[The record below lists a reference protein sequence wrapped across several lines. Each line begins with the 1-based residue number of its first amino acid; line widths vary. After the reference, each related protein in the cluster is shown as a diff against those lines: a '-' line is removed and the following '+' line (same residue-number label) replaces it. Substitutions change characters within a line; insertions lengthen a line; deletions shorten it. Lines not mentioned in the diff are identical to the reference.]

1 MANQPS
7 STLNYIPDPGLE
19 SVVDLMLDL
28 QMPLLVTGEPGT
40 GKTRLADYIAD
51 KKLQPARKARVF
63 NTKTSSQAQDLFYN
77 YDALRHFRDAG
88 LAREQGSKDAL
99 KSVME
104 YINFDALGLAIL
116 ESAEQRPV
124 VLIDEID
131 KAPRD
136 FPNDILFEF
145 EKFAFRVKEATPA
158 ETKSWVAAHYPG
170 IEVDEDGFIH
180 AKNRPVLIL
189 TSNSEK
195 NLPDAFMRRVL
206 YHHINFPRPARL
218 KQIIEANVNF
228 PDGFDDKLV
237 DAAITHFNDIRDHKR
252 LRKAPATAELLSWI
266 HVLHKDRVALNEGLA
281 ASGDQQLKAL
291 ILKSYALLAKN
302 KEDLDRLK
310 NDLGIKPA

>member
-1 MANQPS
+1 MTTPPT
-7 STLNYIPDPGLE
+7 STFNYIPDPGLE

-28 QMPLLVTGEPGT
+28 QMPLLVTGQPGT
-40 GKTRLADYIAD
+40 GKTRLVEYIAAH
-51 KKLQPARKARVF
+51 KLEPARKARIF
-63 NTKTSSQAQDLFYN
+63 NTKTSSQAQDLFYT

-88 LAREQGSKDAL
+88 LAREQGNKDAL
-99 KSVME
+99 KSVMD
-104 YINFDALGLAIL
+104 YIHVDALGLAIL
-116 ESAEQRPV
+116 ESATQRPV

-145 EKFAFRVKEATPA
+145 EKFAFKVKEATPA
-158 ETKSWVAAHYPG
+158 ETKAWVEAHYPG
-170 IEVDEDGFIH
+170 IEVDQDGFIH

-206 YHHINFPRPARL
+206 YHHINFPKPARL

-228 PDGFDDKLV
+228 PQGFDEKLV
-237 DAAITHFNDIRDHKR
+237 NAAIKHFNEIRDHKR

-266 HVLHKDRVALNEGLA
+266 HVLHKDRVALEEGLA
-281 ASGDQQLKAL
+281 ASADQKLKAL

-302 KEDLDRLK
+302 KEDLDILK

>member
-1 MANQPS
+1 MAIS
-7 STLNYIPDPGLE
+7 SSNLNYIPDPGLE

-40 GKTRLADYIAD
+40 GKTRLVDYIAE
-51 KKLQPARKARVF
+51 KKLDPPRKPVIF
-63 NTKTSSQAQDLFYN
+63 NTKTDSQAQDLFYS

-88 LAREQGSKDAL
+88 LAREQGSKDTL
-99 KSVME
+99 LPVMN
-104 YINFDALGLAIL
+104 YISFNALGLAIL
-116 ESAEQRPV
+116 ESANERPI

-145 EKFAFRVKEATPA
+145 EKFAFRVKEATPE
-158 ETKSWVAAHYPG
+158 ETKEWVAKHYPG
-170 IEVDEDGFIH
+170 IQVDDDGFIH
-180 AKNRPVLIL
+180 ATQRPVLVL

-218 KQIIEANVNF
+218 KQIIEANVDF
-228 PDGFDDKLV
+228 PGGFDESLV
-237 DAAITHFNDIRDHKR
+237 EAAIAHFNEIRDHKR
-252 LRKAPATAELLSWI
+252 LRKAPATAELLAWI
-266 HVLHKDRVALNEGLA
+266 HVLHKDRVALDEGLA

-302 KEDLDRLK
+302 KEDLERLK
-310 NDLGIKPA
+310 NDLGIKPS